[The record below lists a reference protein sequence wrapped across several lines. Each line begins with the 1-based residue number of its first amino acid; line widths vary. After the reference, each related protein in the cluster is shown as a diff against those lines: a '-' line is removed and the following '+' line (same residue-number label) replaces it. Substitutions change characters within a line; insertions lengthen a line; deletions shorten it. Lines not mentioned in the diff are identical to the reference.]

1 LLSKPLLSK
10 PSFSTRSAPAR
21 VSIVAQPG
29 GLTVEIQP
37 LVRVPSARIRLTV
50 LAVMVLL
57 GALAGAARLGRAWEQ
72 GLRRGEFS
80 ELPLPVLVV
89 LSAAIGVSAPAAVV
103 GLAALAFAEERVDVD
118 PETVTIRSTAFER
131 TRVVTIPR
139 ADLQHWR
146 ETYVPLPPWWTWA
159 VRRLAA
165 RARGRLHPFGGAAG
179 PREKRRI
186 ACALARATGR
196 PLVGVWGRPVRLE
209 EESCGGDPC

>member
-1 LLSKPLLSK
+1 M
-10 PSFSTRSAPAR
+10 STRSAPAR
-21 VSIVAQPG
+21 ISILAQPG

-37 LVRVPSARIRLTV
+37 LVRVPSARVRLAV
-50 LAVMVLL
+50 LASLVLL

-80 ELPLPVLVV
+80 ELPLPVLVL

-103 GLAALAFAEERVDVD
+103 GLAALAFAEERVEVG

-131 TRVVTIPR
+131 TRVVTIAR
-139 ADLQHWR
+139 EDLQHWR

-165 RARGRLHPFGGAAG
+165 KAGGRLHPLGGAAG
-179 PREKRRI
+179 PREKRQI
-186 ACALARATGR
+186 AGALARATCR
-196 PLVGVWGRPVRLE
+196 PLIGVWGRPVVLG
-209 EESCGGDPC
+209 EESRGPEAC